1 MTFKLKIHYGG
12 QFVNDFVLY
21 YQGGKVHNIANQDP
35 NKWSLFEIHGIVQ
48 EDCNVKDK
56 FRIWWYRNSDDRY
69 ISIYDDKDAN
79 EVYNHACAMNTE
91 VELFVDHSCK
101 SVVASNPTP
110 IPAPTPIPD
119 TIPIPIPDPINIPA
133 TRVENVDD
141 ATGGGG
147 NSVEGGS
154 EHDGFDTSY
163 YGDDGSEDEAAGI
176 HFDDSEDERAVGLDD
191 GFDVDLEPPPPPP
204 MVDVGCSRNIR
215 TKTVAKRNTPKKVN
229 VIETGVDVV
238 DDVEMEKTYE
248 SDELN
253 SSDPDAEEGNKGTS
267 FPVSAINGQ
276 DMWPSP
282 SVAVEEMLPPA
293 YKRGPGRP
301 KKLRVRAPHEDP
313 SKRKTKTTYQCTR
326 CGAEGHKCTTCKA
339 VEVNPDA
346 AKRKRKPK
354 KNANTAVPPA
364 SQASQAETNVV
375 PPASQPSQAE
385 TNIVPPASQASQAET
400 NVVPPDTNAP
410 LDEFDD
416 EFEMLAAE
424 LAAAFEATQP
434 QPTILTQPQNATSV
448 VSTTAASNCTATS
461 VVNNRPA
468 AAHAPAK
475 PSTKTNKTKKPADK
489 AIVASLSQ
497 PAATKKVGKV
507 ANVSSSQPAAASVLN
522 NTGASQNKVY
532 KVVV

>member
-21 YQGGKVHNIANQDP
+21 YQGGNVHNIANQDP
-35 NKWSLFEIHGIVQ
+35 DKWSLFEIHGIVQ
-48 EDCNVKDK
+48 KDCNVKDK

-79 EVYNHACAMNTE
+79 EVYNYACAMNTE

-101 SVVASNPTP
+101 GVVASN
-110 IPAPTPIPD
+110 PTPIPD

-154 EHDGFDTSY
+154 EHDGSDTSY
-163 YGDDGSEDEAAGI
+163 YGDDSSEDEAAGI

-253 SSDPDAEEGNKGTS
+253 SSDPDAEDGNKGTRYEKFRMEDLHKDYDFKIGLEFAS
-267 FPVSAINGQ
+267 LTEFKDAIGHWALLNQ
-276 DMWPSP
+276 
-282 SVAVEEMLPPA
+282 
-293 YKRGPGRP
+293 RQN
-301 KKLRVRAPHEDP
+301 KLLKNDKVRVRVGCKGNCDFLALVSKVGNKETYRLKKYKGPH
-313 SKRKTKTTYQCTR
+313 
-326 CGAEGHKCTTCKA
+326 TCPR
-339 VEVNPDA
+339 V
-346 AKRKRKPK
+346 
-354 KNANTAVPPA
+354 
-364 SQASQAETNVV
+364 TN
-375 PPASQPSQAE
+375 
-385 TNIVPPASQASQAET
+385 NK
-400 NVVPPDTNAP
+400 
-410 LDEFDD
+410 
-416 EFEMLAAE
+416 
-424 LAAAFEATQP
+424 
-434 QPTILTQPQNATSV
+434 
-448 VSTTAASNCTATS
+448 TATS
-461 VVNNRPA
+461 KWVAKTVAKRLAITDTVKVREIVYEIKSTYSVGISMNRA
-468 AAHAPAK
+468 WRVK
-475 PSTKTNKTKKPADK
+475 DC
-489 AIVASLSQ
+489 
-497 PAATKKVGKV
+497 
-507 ANVSSSQPAAASVLN
+507 
-522 NTGASQNKVY
+522 
-532 KVVV
+532 